1 MLINSRSVTRTDK
14 NITCYVLKVLHVTET
29 DAEAK
34 ESPSAIMTYK
44 NDLCKNGENIDV
56 PLYSC

>member
-1 MLINSRSVTRTDK
+1 ML
-14 NITCYVLKVLHVTET
+14 HTET

-44 NDLCKNGENIDV
+44 KDLRKNGKNIDV

>member
-1 MLINSRSVTRTDK
+1 ML
-14 NITCYVLKVLHVTET
+14 YTET

-44 NDLCKNGENIDV
+44 KDLCKNAGRILMFHYIHASRSMDV
-56 PLYSC
+56 MCSMFYICFM